1 MGVKKLKSVCIYD
14 HGVAKSSR
22 LRSYVKEGKAVE
34 LAPLVTG
41 VPNEFQDGDA
51 ISLWDSKVT
60 SATKGL
66 CPA

>member
-1 MGVKKLKSVCIYD
+1 MGFAQISN
-14 HGVAKSSR
+14 

-34 LAPLVTG
+34 LAPLVIG

-66 CPA
+66 SPA